1 MHTPKISFNV
11 FNSNLIF
18 EIKHPFY
25 NYDRHFSF
33 AKFTQIPI
41 YFLFFKKKKCYNP
54 NRVKFH
60 RGFEYFIETLSMIY
74 NFLIKCYQ

>member
-25 NYDRHFSF
+25 NYDRNFSF

-41 YFLFFKKKKCYNP
+41 YFLFFKKKKN
-54 NRVKFH
+54 VIIQT
-60 RGFEYFIETLSMIY
+60 E
-74 NFLIKCYQ
+74 